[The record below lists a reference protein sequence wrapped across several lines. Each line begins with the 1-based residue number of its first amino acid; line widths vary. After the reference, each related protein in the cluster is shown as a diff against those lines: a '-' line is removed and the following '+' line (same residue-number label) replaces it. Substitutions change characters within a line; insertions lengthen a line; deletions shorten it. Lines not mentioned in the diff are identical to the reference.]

1 MFIKGNAYLRM
12 VEAPERKGLF
22 AKGHY
27 VYEVMTTPN
36 SVRAA
41 TAEQLA
47 DTLGVDPSG
56 PWVDL
61 QECQRAA
68 KRLFRDG
75 NSTDWVEYPTAIVVS
90 DASLRST

>member
-12 VEAPERKGLF
+12 VEAPERKGVF
-22 AKGHY
+22 AKGCY
-27 VYEVMTTPN
+27 VYEVMTALD
-36 SVRAA
+36 SVQVV
-41 TAEQLA
+41 TAGQLA
-47 DTLGVDPSG
+47 DNLGVDPSG

-68 KRLFRDG
+68 KHLFRDG

-90 DASLRST
+90 DASLRSR